1 MKFLR
6 WIAAVVTTAALAL
19 GSLAARQ
26 GPAGPSSD
34 GWAQATPDRSVRL
47 PDDHRSHP
55 EFRLEWWY
63 YTGQLWARQRRFGY
77 QVTFFRLGVNPEPPT
92 PSRWAIRD
100 VFMTHVALT
109 DLAEQRHVAFE
120 RLNRAAVG
128 WAGASETTYEVWNEN
143 WRGWLD
149 DRRHRLVASTQAFS
163 LDLTLEEGKPPVL
176 HGVGGYSQKG
186 SSAGNASYYYSLT
199 RMPTRGTLTLDGERF
214 AVEGVSWMDHEFG
227 TTFLEP
233 DQEGWDWFSLQLD
246 DGTDLMMF
254 RLRGRDGSIDP
265 RSSGT
270 VVDPGGRSRALETA
284 SFALDPGRIWSSP
297 ATGGRYPVEWRV
309 RVPAELLDLAVRASV
324 DSQELSGL
332 ASGVA
337 YWEGVV
343 DVDGT
348 RGGRRVTGRGYLE
361 MTGYAGKPMGEVMG
375 SGNVEK

>member
-1 MKFLR
+1 MKFLP
-6 WIAAVVTTAALAL
+6 WIAATGATALLTL

-26 GPAGPSSD
+26 PPPGPSPA
-34 GWAQATPDRSVRL
+34 GWAQATPKRSVTF
-47 PDDHRSHP
+47 PEDHRSHP

-63 YTGQLWARQRRFGY
+63 YTGQLAARQRRFGY
-77 QVTFFRLGVNPEPPT
+77 QVTFFRLGVNAEPPT

-109 DLAEQRHVAFE
+109 DVAEQRHTAFE

-128 WAGASETTYEVWNEN
+128 WAGASATTYEVWNEN
-143 WRGWLD
+143 WRGWLE
-149 DRRHRLVASTQAFS
+149 DRRHRLVAATSAFS
-163 LDLTLEEGKPPVL
+163 LDLTLDAGKPPVL

-199 RMPTRGTLTLDGERF
+199 RMPTHGTLTLGGERL

-233 DQEGWDWFSLQLD
+233 EQEGWDWFSLQLD

-254 RLRGRDGSIDP
+254 RLRGRDGSVDP

-270 VVDPGGRSRALETA
+270 LVDRGGRSRALETA
-284 SFALDPGRIWSSP
+284 SFELDPGRIWLSP
-297 ATGGRYPVEWRV
+297 DTRGRYPVEWRV
-309 RVPAELLDLAVRASV
+309 RLPAEGLDLAVRAAV
-324 DSQELSGL
+324 DSQELNGL

-343 DVDGT
+343 DVEGT
-348 RGGRRVTGRGYLE
+348 RDGGPVTGRGYLE
-361 MTGYAGKPMGEVMG
+361 MTGYAGRPMGEAMG
-375 SGNVEK
+375 SGTVEK